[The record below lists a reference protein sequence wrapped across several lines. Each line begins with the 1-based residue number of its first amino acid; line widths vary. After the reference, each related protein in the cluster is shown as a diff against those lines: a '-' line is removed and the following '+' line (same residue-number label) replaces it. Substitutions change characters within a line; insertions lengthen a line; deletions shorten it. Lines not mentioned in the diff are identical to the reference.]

1 MEPEGL
7 NKEQW
12 LEKLTLID
20 QSLQRQ
26 GGSAQLTLVGS
37 AAGILTGQPGSTVPS
52 IDLDVWK
59 PWLALSISN
68 SQESGGIGRPSLRS
82 QDRGGLIGLT
92 FNWSSEGLTQ
102 LGKFEST
109 ECLEQFHALR
119 LERPPMANLVAA
131 KLVRAAP
138 KDLADIAYLLSVHR
152 PARQDIEQAIAS
164 MPREARGKAAE
175 NLVYLDAMSGNQ

>member
-1 MEPEGL
+1 MEPLGL

-37 AAGILTGQPGSTVPS
+37 AAGILSGQPGRTS

-59 PWLALSISN
+59 PG
-68 SQESGGIGRPSLRS
+68 SQYQYQTLKKAVEEAGLLFDPKMEEPDRPYL
-82 QDRGGLIGLT
+82 QMV
-92 FNWSSEGLTQ
+92 EPGLTQ

-109 ECLEQFHALR
+109 ECLEQFHVLR
-119 LERPPMANLVAA
+119 LQRPPITNLVAA
-131 KLVRAAP
+131 KLVRAEG
-138 KDLADIAYLLSVHR
+138 KDLEDIAYLVSAYH
-152 PARQDIEQAIAS
+152 PSRQEIEQAIKS
-164 MPREARGKAAE
+164 MPNEAKARASE
-175 NLVYLDAMSGNQ
+175 NLVYLDAMSGN

>member
-1 MEPEGL
+1 MEPPGL

-37 AAGILTGQPGSTVPS
+37 AAGILAGQPGRTS

-59 PWLALSISN
+59 PGSRYQYQTLKKAAEDAGLLFDPKMA
-68 SQESGGIGRPSLRS
+68 EP
-82 QDRGGLIGLT
+82 DRAYLQMV
-92 FNWSSEGLTQ
+92 EPGLTQ
-102 LGKFEST
+102 LGKFEAT
-109 ECLEQFHALR
+109 ECLEQFHVLR

-131 KLVRAAP
+131 KLVRAES
-138 KDLADIAYLLSVHR
+138 KDLEDIAYLVSVYR
-152 PARQDIEQAIAS
+152 PSRQEIEQAVAS
-164 MPREARGKAAE
+164 MPREARIKAGE
-175 NLVYLDAMSGNQ
+175 NLVYLNALSENQ